1 MPPLPTFAIDTC
13 DFATLRQEGQVYVD
27 KTVYIQNMLED
38 EKRVADLAR
47 PRRFGK
53 SLLVSTLER
62 LFGREDDDL
71 FQGLAIATSGYLA
84 KVPRVPVL
92 VLNMARVAG
101 DSPQEILDS
110 LLGLVCKEACRFG
123 FAPSQNEPW
132 SALNDLLSYLERVY
146 GKFVVLVDEYDAPLT
161 DMLANSLVSLSDKQ
175 QVQWHLRHFYRTLQ
189 AWKRSIQFAFV
200 TGIMDIG
207 GVGLR
212 LMPNHLQNL
221 SAEAR
226 FNALCGFTEAE
237 VSMFL
242 RPHIE
247 EAARHFGCSPE
258 MMRER
263 LRMHYNGYR
272 FTVNGESLYNPISYL
287 TALDRLVT
295 PQNAQEIVLTGFP
308 RPWIRTGQAN
318 LLFRYIQARGEALTD
333 MDFSAA
339 GARDALDL
347 DKPALNALLFQSGF
361 VTLKWVNGEIILD
374 FPNWEVET
382 AFQEGLFFHCFGRQ
396 AGERG
401 SRIRK
406 LVRQMAQA
414 LENGECATYLD
425 AFDRLL
431 DGVPYAE
438 LATESDFRIALHVV
452 CSIIRS
458 ILRVEWEMP
467 TRRGYADMA
476 VETRDTFYV
485 FELKLDKGVAA
496 AMTQIETR
504 GYLERYA
511 DEGKRVVG
519 IGVNFVKR
527 PNGDNKWVPSEAN
540 CEWDAC
546 PGKAT
551 RLREPER
558 PARETDERI
567 VG

>member
-1 MPPLPTFAIDTC
+1 MPSLPTLAIDTC

-27 KTVYIQNMLED
+27 KTAYIQNMLEY
-38 EKRVADLAR
+38 EIRYAFLAR

-62 LFGREDDDL
+62 LFGREEDDL

-84 KVPRVPVL
+84 NVPRVPVL

-110 LLGLVCKEACRFG
+110 LLGLVFKEACRFG
-123 FAPSQNEPW
+123 FTPSQNEPW
-132 SALNDLLSYLERVY
+132 IALNNLFSYLERVY

-161 DMLANSLVSLSDKQ
+161 DMLANSLFSLSDKQ

-189 AWKRSIQFAFV
+189 AWKRAIQFAFV

-207 GVGLR
+207 GSGLC
-212 LMPNHLQNL
+212 LMPNNLQNL
-221 SAEAR
+221 SADAR

-237 VSMFL
+237 VNMFL

-247 EAARHFGCSPE
+247 EAARNFGCSPD

-272 FTVNGESLYNPISYL
+272 FTVSGESLYNPISYL

-295 PQNAQEIVLTGFP
+295 PQNAQEIILTGFP

-318 LLFRYIQARGEALTD
+318 FLFRYIQTRGEALTD

-361 VTLKWVNGEIILD
+361 VTLKQVNNEIILD
-374 FPNWEVET
+374 CPNWEVET

-396 AGERG
+396 MGGRG
-401 SRIRK
+401 SR
-406 LVRQMAQA
+406 VRELMHRMAQA
-414 LENGECATYLD
+414 LENGECAASLD

-438 LATESDFRIALHVV
+438 LATESNFRIALHVV
-452 CSIIRS
+452 CSVVRG
-458 ILRVEWEMP
+458 ILRVDSEIPM
-467 TRRGYADMA
+467 RRGYADMV

-485 FELKLDKGVAA
+485 FELKLDKDVAA

-511 DEGKRVVG
+511 DAGKRVVG

-527 PNGDNKWVPSEAN
+527 PNRDNKWEPSKAN
-540 CEWDAC
+540 YEWDSY

-558 PARETDERI
+558 PTHETDERI